1 MNLFKSL
8 VKYEEPDR
16 MVSANRI
23 RRRLKEMGYTSE
35 YRMTDAYHFGPL
47 YAAAQSGRCEVVSV
61 ILRILGETDCP
72 NCGKIVSDGNSYCP
86 NCGTKVR

>member
-35 YRMTDAYHFGPL
+35 YKATDVYHFGPYFAL
-47 YAAAQSGRCEVVSV
+47 ANSGRCEAVAA
-61 ILRILGETDCP
+61 ILRILDEVDCP